1 MVRANTWGVRPV
13 PLSDGLERPP
23 GLQVWEHCVEFR
35 QPRDSLS
42 VLLAQISPAHDPG
55 LLESCGL
62 IRCRDPDK
70 QAHKVITIIEYA
82 VQHDINLVLFPEL
95 TVPFAHLP
103 RFEEAVHRIEG
114 ELVVN
119 LCYEHTPLRDLVPV
133 LSPEEREQLG
143 LARAADDPRMAN
155 FCRILV
161 KTRNAL
167 HVFTQLK
174 LTPYSGE
181 FSLSAQET
189 LFCGHVL
196 HKFVTNWGSFLFLI
210 CKDYVGEVGRA
221 RRVPMFDFL
230 KDLTEGGLHYIF
242 VSAMNPEPGAF
253 VHAAR
258 AFYYLQE
265 KCGHTFTVLLN
276 TAELGH
282 TAIIF
287 PARPHPRIRPAA
299 DIELVPLF
307 EGKSG
312 WGTYLKF
319 TRRGERLIAGTMMR
333 LDKYTPLPTKEIF
346 SPVYRIQQLD
356 IADLGIAPDVIVRPE
371 APPPEKAP
379 APPGNLPTPATPFV
393 GRERELAEM
402 ERLLAD
408 PACRLITLV
417 GPGGMGKTRLAVE
430 AAARRRNAFAHGAF
444 FVPLAA
450 LGSVEQLVPTIADS
464 IGVPSYSGEN
474 PKAQL
479 LDYLREKEMLIVL
492 DNFEHLVEGAGL
504 VGEMLAAAP
513 GVKLIVTSRE
523 RLNLHGE
530 WLIEVAGLDE
540 GSAVELFLQSARRVC
555 PGFSPS
561 AGETAEIA
569 RICALVGRMPLA
581 IELAAS
587 WLRVLPLE
595 EIAGEI
601 RANIDFLTASFRDIP
616 ERHRSLRA
624 VFDHSWGLL
633 SEEERRAL
641 RRLSV
646 FHGGFERKAA
656 AEVAGVSLPL
666 LAALVDKSLLTR
678 GQKGRY
684 GLHELLRSYAL
695 RKLHAEGDE
704 EREVLKRHCTYYAG
718 FAATRAECLGG
729 ADQEEALEELRTEH
743 GNIRAA
749 WEFAL
754 GEFDEGALAGL
765 IDGLHRFYEIRGRF
779 QEGKE
784 AFAGAIGPLR
794 ARGTGGPILAKVL
807 VRAGRFLHAL
817 GASREAKPLIEEG
830 LARARELGDAREIAF
845 ALTALGELMSFFGE
859 HSQAEGLLR
868 EALGRYREVGYRP
881 GIAAALNAL
890 GTVAWRQGRY
900 EDAKALYQ
908 EGLALERGLGDRR
921 GMALSLNNL
930 GIIYGLLG
938 ELEEARK
945 LFTEGLTISE
955 ELGDLPSM
963 SRCLNNLGIAAMKL
977 GDLEQARAF
986 HERGLAI
993 ERETGNRAGI
1003 AGSLSNLGN
1012 LAYRMGEYG
1021 EAKRL
1026 YLDSLR
1032 VRRETGDSLG
1042 EIISLMNLCEVCFAV
1057 GEEEEGVSY
1066 LREGLGR
1073 ALEVRA
1079 DPLVLGCVA
1088 KLAGHL
1094 MRRGEVGRAAE
1105 LVGLVL
1111 HHPALEIDAKG
1122 EVDGLLPK
1130 LRDAMS
1136 PEELERA
1143 LERGRGLDL
1152 EEVAR
1157 GFLSG

>member
-1 MVRANTWGVRPV
+1 MVQLDFRDGPSG
-13 PLSDGLERPP
+13 LSVE
-23 GLQVWEHCVEFR
+23 EHRLSFR
-35 QPRDSLS
+35 EPRDALS
-42 VLLAQISPAHDPG
+42 VLLAQISPAHDPE
-55 LLESCGL
+55 LLKSRGL

-70 QAHKVITIIEYA
+70 QARKIITIIEHA
-82 VQHDINLVLFPEL
+82 ARHGIDLVLFPEL
-95 TVPFAHLP
+95 TAPFSHLP
-103 RFEEAVHRIEG
+103 RFEESVRGVEG

-119 LCYEHTPLRDLVPV
+119 LCYEHTPIRDLVSV
-133 LSPEEREQLG
+133 LSPEERERFG
-143 LARAADDPRMAN
+143 LSRAADDPRMAN
-155 FCRILV
+155 FCRILI
-161 KTRNAL
+161 KAGDTLRI
-167 HVFTQLK
+167 FTQLK
-174 LTPYSGE
+174 LTPFSGE

-189 LFCGHVL
+189 LFCGNIL
-196 HKFVTNWGSFLFLI
+196 HKFVTNRGNFLFLI
-210 CKDYVGEVGRA
+210 CKDYVGEVGGA

-230 KDLTEGGLHYIF
+230 KGLTEGGLHYIF

-287 PARPHPRIRPAA
+287 PARPHPGIRPVA
-299 DIELVPLF
+299 DIDLVPLF
-307 EGKSG
+307 EGKAS
-312 WGTYLKF
+312 WGTHLRFARK
-319 TRRGERLIAGTMMR
+319 GERLIVGTLMR
-333 LDKYTPLPTKEIF
+333 LDKYRPLPTKEIF
-346 SPVYRIQQLD
+346 SPVYRVQQLD
-356 IADLGIAPDVIVRPE
+356 ITALGIAPDVVVRPE

-379 APPGNLPTPATPFV
+379 APRGNLPTPPTPFV
-393 GRERELAEM
+393 GRERELAEIN
-402 ERLLAD
+402 RLLAD
-408 PACRLITLV
+408 PACRLITLI

-430 AAARRRNAFAHGAF
+430 AAARSRNAFAHGIF
-444 FVPLAA
+444 FVPLAP
-450 LGSVEQLVPTIADS
+450 LSSVEQLVAAIADS
-464 IGVPSYSGEN
+464 IGLSPYSGGE
-474 PKAQL
+474 PTVQL

-492 DNFEHLVEGAGL
+492 DNFEHLMEGARL

-513 GVKLIVTSRE
+513 RVKLIVTSRE
-523 RLNLHGE
+523 RLNLQGE
-530 WLIEVAGLDE
+530 WLIEVGGLDE
-540 GSAVELFLQSARRVC
+540 DSAVELFLQNARRAC
-555 PGFSPS
+555 PGFSPPE
-561 AGETAEIA
+561 AGTAEIA
-569 RICALVGRMPLA
+569 RICALVDRMPLA

-601 RANIDFLTASFRDIP
+601 RANMDFLTASFRDIP

-624 VFDHSWGLL
+624 VFDHSWELL
-633 SEEERRAL
+633 SEEERRAF

-646 FHGGFERKAA
+646 FRGGFGRKAA

-666 LAALVDKSLLTR
+666 LAALVDKSLLSR
-678 GQKGRY
+678 GQGGRY
-684 GLHELLRSYAL
+684 GLHELLRSYAREKL
-695 RKLHAEGDE
+695 RADGDE
-704 EREVLKRHCTYYAG
+704 EREVLRRHCAYYAA
-718 FAATRAECLGG
+718 FAKTRAERLTG
-729 ADQEEALEELRTEH
+729 ADQEVALEELREDH
-743 GNIRAA
+743 ENLRAA
-749 WEFAL
+749 WRFAL
-754 GEFDEGALAGL
+754 EEWDEGALGGL

-779 QEGKE
+779 QEGRE
-784 AFAGAIGPLR
+784 LFVGAIEPLR
-794 ARGTGGPILAKVL
+794 ARAKAGLLLAKVL

-830 LARARELGDAREIAF
+830 LALARGLGDAREIAF
-845 ALTALGELMSFFGE
+845 ALTSLGELVSFFGE
-859 HSQAEGLLR
+859 HSAAEAFLR
-868 EALGRYREVGYRP
+868 EALDLYREIGYRP

-890 GTVAWRQGRY
+890 GTVAWRLGRY

-908 EGLALERGLGDRR
+908 EGLALERELGDRR
-921 GMALSLNNL
+921 GMALALNNL
-930 GIIYGLLG
+930 GIIHGLLG
-938 ELEEARK
+938 ELEEARR
-945 LFTEGLTISE
+945 LFTEGLTTSE

-963 SRCLNNLGIAAMKL
+963 SRCLNNLGVVAMKL

-993 ERETGNRAGI
+993 ERETGNRTGI

-1012 LAYRMGEYG
+1012 LAYRMEEYG

-1057 GEEEEGVSY
+1057 GEEEEGVGY

-1079 DPLVLGCVA
+1079 DPLVLGCLA

-1094 MRRGEVGRAAE
+1094 MRRGEDERAAE
-1105 LVGLVL
+1105 LVGLIL
-1111 HHPALEIDAKG
+1111 HHPALEIDTKD
-1122 EVDGLLPK
+1122 EIQDLLPK
-1130 LRDAMS
+1130 LTQAMS
-1136 PEELERA
+1136 SEELERA

-1152 EEVAR
+1152 EGVAR
-1157 GFLSG
+1157 AFLEG